1 MAYSTTPSSSA
12 TITINSSGY
21 TSSDVSI
28 SSKMSLHNI
37 DHATGCKKTTGLKRA
52 RGAYNSDAGIVVFD
66 ESSHDG
72 SAATRAYLYIK
83 NPNTTTKGTRKFTI
97 YVNTKNSA
105 TLLCELYE
113 GDFIYTPLAG
123 NNGAD
128 ILVHA
133 SDDTWFFEYMLIYEN
148 VAAAYIPGQ
157 EL

>member
-37 DHATGCKKTTGLKRA
+37 DHATGCKKTTGLKRQN
-52 RGAYNSDAGIVVFD
+52 GALNGSAGIVIYD
-66 ESSHDG
+66 EDQYDG
-72 SAATRAYLYIK
+72 SASTRAYLYIK

-97 YVNTKNSA
+97 YVNTKNAA

-128 ILVHA
+128 ILVHS
-133 SDDTWFFEYMLIYEN
+133 SDDSWFFEYMLIYEN